1 MNANAQADLGK
12 LVLRLVLGVLVLLH
26 GVAKLRGGVGPI
38 GEMLAAHGIPAF
50 VAYGALLGEVV
61 GPLLLIAGFHARI
74 GALLVAINMLFAF
87 GLAHLGQLGLLN
99 EQGGW
104 QLELQGMYLGT
115 AVALALLGPG
125 RYSVNGR

>member
-87 GLAHLGQLGLLN
+87 GLAHLGQLGMLN

-104 QLELQGMYLGT
+104 QLELQGMFLGT